1 MGESRRC
8 VPARNAGVNG
18 RWAMTGK
25 RVEAAHQSAVM
36 GVNNADVTPKFANIA
51 VASSGDN
58 TIVSSVAS
66 KKIRVLNCFMV
77 AAGDVNVYFV
87 DGANTAKVGDGTNG
101 MDLAANSG
109 FSLSFS
115 PVGWFETGSGQ
126 SLDLNLSGAIRVA
139 GCITYIE
146 V

>member
-1 MGESRRC
+1 
-8 VPARNAGVNG
+8 
-18 RWAMTGK
+18 MTGQ
-25 RVEAAHQSAVM
+25 RVEAAHES
-36 GVNNADVTPKFANIA
+36 GVIDADGVSLTPKFANIA

-58 TIVSSVAS
+58 VIVSAVSA
-66 KKIRVLNCFMV
+66 KKLRVVSGFMI
-77 AAGDVNVYFV
+77 AAGDVDAYFV
-87 DGANTAKVGDGTNG
+87 DGADTALVGDGTNG

-109 FSLSFS
+109 FTLPFN

-126 SLDLNLSGAIRVA
+126 SLDLNLSGAVRVA

>member
-1 MGESRRC
+1 
-8 VPARNAGVNG
+8 
-18 RWAMTGK
+18 MTGA
-25 RVEAAHQSAVM
+25 RVEAAHQSAVI
-36 GVNNADVTPKFANIA
+36 GVNGADVTPKFANIA

-58 TIVSSVAS
+58 TIVAAVSG
-66 KKIRVLNCFMV
+66 KKLRVLNGFMI
-77 AAGDVNVYFV
+77 AAGDVDAYFV

-109 FSLSFS
+109 FTLPFS

-126 SLDLNLSGAIRVA
+126 SLDLNLSAAVRVA
-139 GCITYIE
+139 GCITFIE